1 MKRSV
6 SLLLLLAA
14 LFLCACA
21 APTETGISSPSQE
34 KTEETVAL
42 SQTTQEKEPLTRL
55 METYYPDYAGSIEP
69 KSYSNVYRLS
79 EYRSQWEKEKTPVT
93 FKRLV
98 DKYGVPYSVTENE
111 GSVVLE
117 YWSPLYPSFFFVMER
132 QGEEP
137 VLTEIRSDFVQ
148 REDLTFAMVDQLREG
163 ESTMK
168 EVCSLLG
175 SPHGFGSGLFF
186 YSYKMADGGSV
197 TIRFT
202 SEPEGLPWVYEIVK
216 QLPQTETVEK

>member
-1 MKRSV
+1 M
-6 SLLLLLAA
+6 
-14 LFLCACA
+14 
-21 APTETGISSPSQE
+21 
-34 KTEETVAL
+34 
-42 SQTTQEKEPLTRL
+42 
-55 METYYPDYAGSIEP
+55 
-69 KSYSNVYRLS
+69 
-79 EYRSQWEKEKTPVT
+79 
-93 FKRLV
+93 
-98 DKYGVPYSVTENE
+98 
-111 GSVVLE
+111 
-117 YWSPLYPSFFFVMER
+117 
-132 QGEEP
+132 
-137 VLTEIRSDFVQ
+137 LTEIRSDFVQ